1 MASTSYARD
10 IEGQHASRPPF
21 FNGSNYGYWK
31 CRMAIFLKS
40 IDFAVW
46 KIVEHPYTSPSAD
59 YSLWSDEE
67 KKMANLNAKAMNALY
82 CAIDQN
88 EFNRI
93 SICESA
99 YDIWHSLEVIHEGT
113 NKVKEAKISS
123 LVRKYELFK
132 MNKDEPITEM
142 FTRFTNITND
152 LKSLGVTYSQTDKV
166 KKILRSLTTDWEK
179 KTTAIEEAQD
189 LSKLTLDDLIG
200 NLMAYEVHM
209 KERREEEQP
218 TKKTLAFPALSE
230 NEDSEKES
238 EIALLTRKFQRFMRK
253 NRLPNKHKER
263 KDPKEDSM
271 CYQCNKPGH
280 LRRDCPLLKRKS
292 KTEEPKKR
300 FFKKKA
306 LHAQWDDSEPST
318 SEESSDDEAETANM
332 CFMAESSVS
341 ESLDFSFE
349 ELQNAFQELF
359 EESRK
364 TILKNKHLKSEN
376 LELMLK
382 NEKLSIENSELQ
394 KKNL

>member
-1 MASTSYARD
+1 
-10 IEGQHASRPPF
+10 
-21 FNGSNYGYWK
+21 
-31 CRMAIFLKS
+31 
-40 IDFAVW
+40 
-46 KIVEHPYTSPSAD
+46 
-59 YSLWSDEE
+59 
-67 KKMANLNAKAMNALY
+67 
-82 CAIDQN
+82 
-88 EFNRI
+88 
-93 SICESA
+93 
-99 YDIWHSLEVIHEGT
+99 
-113 NKVKEAKISS
+113 
-123 LVRKYELFK
+123 

-152 LKSLGVTYSQTDKV
+152 LKSLSVTYSQTDKV

-238 EIALLTRKFQRFMRK
+238 EIALLTRKFQRFMRR

-349 ELQNAFQELF
+349 ELQNAFQKLF

-364 TILKNKHLKSEN
+364 TIVKNNHLKSEN

-394 KKNL
+394 KKNFLITSEISSTSSKTKNLQLEISELKSKTENLMKTVFKFTKGKENLDKLLSSQKVSFYKNGIGYSHFKPSCVNQKTTFVKGSSEPKNEYYNFNSLKSSKVIDKPKSKWIWVPKSNKKGPEWVPQRIFT